1 VQETQTQAP
10 ATPLELEVERGPLT
24 GQRLSLVGQLQVGSA
39 EDGAANLN
47 DPWLSPAHALFVPG
61 PDGWVVQDL
70 RSVEGTRVSGQP
82 VRGAAALN
90 PGDTI
95 ELGSTRL
102 VVLRE
107 GWDSLDDAPVRRAE
121 RAAAEIQAEN
131 RRELDTRRVGAAL
144 LDLLLLGPVLKIV
157 RDFGGHTLA
166 STLAAVAV
174 ELSYFFLAESLT
186 GRTLGKLLL
195 GLRVVRRDG
204 RPLTPQAVAART
216 LLRLIETNPLG
227 LIVMVVS
234 GRRRQRIGDFLGGTV
249 VTRASF
255 KPNLAA
261 PRVRDR
267 LALVGYPLM
276 WLAPAVL
283 LFALVPAARAKPC
296 TEGAVNW
303 SSPREGMCTS
313 AGELEAYTPA
323 GGLVTYTFVNAGH
336 TLHMDGYDAR
346 LQATAI
352 RGYDVDPDLASVGI
366 GTRIVWVDVKVE
378 VTNTGDRELGFG
390 GIARGPQY
398 IFASSSPTAP
408 GGLFAVPSR
417 DRSFDRPL
425 APGEVRRAW
434 LRYELPTDLLTEK
447 GPSNAAIGFIAVG
460 NGSTGR
466 DVGEIRLAHV
476 ANRQGARIVLPLSR

>member
-1 VQETQTQAP
+1 MQETQTQAP
-10 ATPLELEVERGPLT
+10 ATTLELEVERGPMT
-24 GQRLSLVGQLQVGSA
+24 GQRLSLVGELQVGSA
-39 EDGAANLN
+39 EQGAANLG

-82 VRGAAALN
+82 VRGAAVLN

-107 GWDSLDDAPVRRAE
+107 GWDSLADAPVRRAE
-121 RAAAEIQAEN
+121 RAATELAAEN

-144 LDLLLLGPVLKIV
+144 LDLLLLAPILSVV
-157 RDFGGHTLA
+157 RDFGGHTVA
-166 STLAAVAV
+166 ATLAAIAV

-186 GRTLGKLLL
+186 GRTLAKLLL

-227 LIVMVVS
+227 LIVMVLS
-234 GRRRQRIGDFLGGTV
+234 GRRRQRIGDLLGGTV

-255 KPNLAA
+255 KPERAE

-267 LALVGYPLM
+267 LALIGYPLM

-296 TEGAVNW
+296 GTGPVNW
-303 SSPREGMCTS
+303 QSVREGMC
-313 AGELEAYTPA
+313 LDEAT
-323 GGLVTYTFVNAGH
+323 GVTFTFVNAGH
-336 TLHMDGYDAR
+336 TLQMDGYEAR
-346 LQATAI
+346 LVATSRSHGFGDMRVRAK
-352 RGYDVDPDLASVGI
+352 
-366 GTRIVWVDVKVE
+366 VKVR
-378 VTNTGDRELGFG
+378 NTGDAPLRLFR
-390 GIARGPQY
+390 RGPQY
-398 IFASSSPTAP
+398 
-408 GGLFAVPSR
+408 LYV
-417 DRSFDRPL
+417 
-425 APGEVRRAW
+425 
-434 LRYELPTDLLTEK
+434 
-447 GPSNAAIGFIAVG
+447 
-460 NGSTGR
+460 STGGSPFPMPPR
-466 DVGEIRLAHV
+466 KSPFARPIRPGATRAGWVTYRIPADFPPAGGPGYATLAFGAVEADSRVHALGEIRLAHV
-476 ANRQGARIVLPLSR
+476 ADRHGARIVLPLSR